1 MQLDALRISL
11 LEARDRRQALLD
23 ELFPTPS
30 PATVM
35 LSLNLPG
42 AAKSGERAER
52 LFEWGEKALL
62 GVLKTVAT
70 VRGSDELGPFALY
83 RTRLQSTQVK
93 RLGIALESMHPAGRL
108 LDLDIYDHDGKALSR
123 TELDIAPRSC
133 LICSEPALSCIHAKR
148 HTTEEL
154 MLRARAVIDAL

>member
-1 MQLDALRISL
+1 MSLDALRNSL

-23 ELFPTPS
+23 DLFPTPF

-42 AAKSGERAER
+42 EAKTGERAQR
-52 LFEWGEKALL
+52 LFDWGEKALL
-62 GVLKTVAT
+62 GVLKAVAT

-83 RTRLQSTQVK
+83 RTRLPATQVK
-93 RLGIALESMHPAGRL
+93 RLGIAMESMHPAGRL
-108 LDLDIYDHDGKALSR
+108 LDLDIYDHCGKALSR
-123 TELDIAPRSC
+123 AHLELAPRSC
-133 LICSEPALSCIHAKR
+133 LICPEPALACIRARR
-148 HTTEEL
+148 HSTEEL